1 MCLMCFRSVLCSHF
15 GFYLSIKTI
24 EKSGA
29 GGIQGNADQMRKE
42 YCRGGDPS
50 CFACL
55 VVRTGLMHVFSRF
68 VRRVLRSLGM
78 RVDIL
83 GKLLLPV
90 EGRKLLIGADGKA
103 RPKLSVKNRGL
114 VAFLCCLCVCVSICK
129 QAEDKGYCRILANQA

>member
-1 MCLMCFRSVLCSHF
+1 
-15 GFYLSIKTI
+15 
-24 EKSGA
+24 
-29 GGIQGNADQMRKE
+29 
-42 YCRGGDPS
+42 
-50 CFACL
+50 
-55 VVRTGLMHVFSRF
+55 
-68 VRRVLRSLGM
+68 M

-114 VAFLCCLCVCVSICK
+114 VAFLCCLCVCVCVSICK